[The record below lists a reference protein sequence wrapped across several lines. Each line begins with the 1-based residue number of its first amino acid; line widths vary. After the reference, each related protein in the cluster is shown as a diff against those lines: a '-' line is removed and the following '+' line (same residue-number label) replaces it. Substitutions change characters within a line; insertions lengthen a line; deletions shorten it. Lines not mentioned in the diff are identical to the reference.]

1 MEKIKLVLPIMALCV
16 LVACTPIA
24 SKKCQSAL
32 DAGNLKEA
40 ELYLKEIKDAEER
53 RHYGGM
59 LIDEYLSIGNLDRA
73 IYVFERITG
82 HCSMY
87 NMKYKGLY
95 DNAAYTEKYSRK
107 IYDALIKEGRYD
119 EAWNYHA
126 RNYEN
131 EDYAKEHN
139 IIYIVLEDKVLEYQV
154 FSSYTAAVI
163 SDTYRLYF
171 ENEERKQSA
180 IHGYLGQA
188 LWDMG
193 ITPEVDDHI
202 LTLSTC
208 TGSGLVDYDYRWVVQ
223 GVLVREYGEEPTW
236 QKKRVTLER
245 MTL

>member
-40 ELYLKEIKDAEER
+40 EKYLKEIKGSNECLY
-53 RHYGGM
+53 YGGM

-131 EDYAKEHN
+131 EDYAGN
-139 IIYIVLEDKVLEYQV
+139 APDYFSYMSDVIVAMC
-154 FSSYTAAVI
+154 SSGQQAQAQQFI
-163 SDTYRLYF
+163 
-171 ENEERKQSA
+171 KQKSVWF
-180 IHGYLGQA
+180 IKNVDNSYSVDSYL
-188 LWDMG
+188 
-193 ITPEVDDHI
+193 
-202 LTLSTC
+202 
-208 TGSGLVDYDYRWVVQ
+208 DYRYDIMRSQLFKVFNDAQ
-223 GVLVREYGEEPTW
+223 Y
-236 QKKRVTLER
+236 
-245 MTL
+245 

>member
-40 ELYLKEIKDAEER
+40 ELFLKEIKGSRECLY
-53 RHYGGM
+53 YGAL
-59 LIDEYLSIGNLDRA
+59 LIDEYLAIGNLDRA

-126 RNYEN
+126 RNYDR
-131 EDYAKEHN
+131 EDYAGN
-139 IIYIVLEDKVLEYQV
+139 APDYFSYMSDVIVAMCRSGQQAQAQQFIKQKSVWFIKNVDNSYSVDDYLDYRYDIMRSQLFKVLNDSQY
-154 FSSYTAAVI
+154 
-163 SDTYRLYF
+163 
-171 ENEERKQSA
+171 
-180 IHGYLGQA
+180 
-188 LWDMG
+188 
-193 ITPEVDDHI
+193 
-202 LTLSTC
+202 
-208 TGSGLVDYDYRWVVQ
+208 
-223 GVLVREYGEEPTW
+223 
-236 QKKRVTLER
+236 
-245 MTL
+245 

>member
-40 ELYLKEIKDAEER
+40 ELFLKEIKDSREC
-53 RHYGGM
+53 RHYGGL
-59 LIDEYLSIGNLDRA
+59 LIDEYLAIGNLDRA

-126 RNYEN
+126 RNYDS
-131 EDYAKEHN
+131 EDYAGN
-139 IIYIVLEDKVLEYQV
+139 APDYFSYMSDVIVAMCHSGQQAQAQQFIKQKSVWFIKNVDNSYSVDDYLDYRYDIMRSQLFKVLNDSQY
-154 FSSYTAAVI
+154 
-163 SDTYRLYF
+163 
-171 ENEERKQSA
+171 
-180 IHGYLGQA
+180 
-188 LWDMG
+188 
-193 ITPEVDDHI
+193 
-202 LTLSTC
+202 
-208 TGSGLVDYDYRWVVQ
+208 
-223 GVLVREYGEEPTW
+223 
-236 QKKRVTLER
+236 
-245 MTL
+245 

>member
-32 DAGNLKEA
+32 DAGNLTEA
-40 ELYLKEIKDAEER
+40 EKYLKEIKGSSECLY
-53 RHYGGM
+53 YGGM

-107 IYDALIKEGRYD
+107 IYDALIKKGRYD

-126 RNYEN
+126 RSYDS
-131 EDYAKEHN
+131 EDYPGNAPDYFAYMADCVIAMCNSGNSVQASQFIKQKSVWFLKNVDNSRWGNDYPNYRYSIMYSELN
-139 IIYIVLEDKVLEYQV
+139 KVFNSIQ
-154 FSSYTAAVI
+154 
-163 SDTYRLYF
+163 
-171 ENEERKQSA
+171 N
-180 IHGYLGQA
+180 
-188 LWDMG
+188 
-193 ITPEVDDHI
+193 
-202 LTLSTC
+202 
-208 TGSGLVDYDYRWVVQ
+208 
-223 GVLVREYGEEPTW
+223 
-236 QKKRVTLER
+236 
-245 MTL
+245 

>member
-59 LIDEYLSIGNLDRA
+59 LIDEYLAIGNLDRA

-126 RNYEN
+126 RNYDR
-131 EDYAKEHN
+131 EDYAGN
-139 IIYIVLEDKVLEYQV
+139 APDYFSYMSDVIVAMCNSGQQAQAQQFIKQKSVWFIKNVDNSYSVDDYLDYRYDIMRSQLFKVLNDSQY
-154 FSSYTAAVI
+154 
-163 SDTYRLYF
+163 
-171 ENEERKQSA
+171 
-180 IHGYLGQA
+180 
-188 LWDMG
+188 
-193 ITPEVDDHI
+193 
-202 LTLSTC
+202 
-208 TGSGLVDYDYRWVVQ
+208 
-223 GVLVREYGEEPTW
+223 
-236 QKKRVTLER
+236 
-245 MTL
+245 

>member
-40 ELYLKEIKDAEER
+40 EGYLKEIDDAVVC

-59 LIDEYLSIGNLDRA
+59 LIDEYLAIDNLDRA
-73 IYVFERITG
+73 IHVFENLTG

-95 DNAAYTEKYSRK
+95 DSAAYTEKYSRK
-107 IYDALIKEGRYD
+107 IYDALIKDGRYD

-131 EDYAKEHN
+131 EDYAGN
-139 IIYIVLEDKVLEYQV
+139 APDYFSYMSDVIVAMC
-154 FSSYTAAVI
+154 SSGQQAQAQQFI
-163 SDTYRLYF
+163 
-171 ENEERKQSA
+171 KQKSVWF
-180 IHGYLGQA
+180 IKNVDNSYSVDSYL
-188 LWDMG
+188 
-193 ITPEVDDHI
+193 
-202 LTLSTC
+202 
-208 TGSGLVDYDYRWVVQ
+208 DYRYDIMRIQLFKVFNDAQ
-223 GVLVREYGEEPTW
+223 Y
-236 QKKRVTLER
+236 
-245 MTL
+245 